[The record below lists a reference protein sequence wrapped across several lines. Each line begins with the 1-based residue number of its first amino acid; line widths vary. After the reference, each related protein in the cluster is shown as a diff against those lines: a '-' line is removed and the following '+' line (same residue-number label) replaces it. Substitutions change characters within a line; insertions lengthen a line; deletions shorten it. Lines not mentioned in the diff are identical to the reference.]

1 MDAKCP
7 ECEQVAKTDDDL
19 TKVICQHCN
28 FESTYDEYIEIMK
41 NKAINMSADYIPDR
55 PGF

>member
-7 ECEQVAKTDDDL
+7 KCDQVAATDDEF
-19 TKVICQHCN
+19 TKVTCSYCK

-41 NKAINMSADYIPDR
+41 DNALNMAADYIPDR

>member
-1 MDAKCP
+1 MDARCP
-7 ECEQVAKTDDDL
+7 ECEQVAKTDNDL

-41 NKAINMSADYIPDR
+41 NKAINMATDYIPDR

>member
-7 ECEQVAKTDDDL
+7 KCDQVANTDEEL
-19 TKVICQHCN
+19 TKVTCPHCK
-28 FESTYDEYIEIMK
+28 FKSTYDEYIEIMK
-41 NKAINMSADYIPDR
+41 DNAINMAADYIPDR

>member
-1 MDAKCP
+1 MDAKCQ

-41 NKAINMSADYIPDR
+41 NKAINMATDYIPDR

>member
-28 FESTYDEYIEIMK
+28 FESTFDEYIEIMK
-41 NKAINMSADYIPDR
+41 NKAINMATDYIPDR